1 MVIKHLIEHGIK
13 PSVQRIAIMEY
24 LLTHKTH
31 PMVEEIYE
39 ALVPQLRTL
48 SKTTVYNTLKLLV
61 EHGAVLS
68 IGIEE
73 GGMRYDGDTSDHMH
87 FKCTKCGDIIDI
99 RLPDIPESK
108 KMFVEM
114 LKGCKIDQTHIY
126 FKGTCK
132 KCCEREKQ

>member
-1 MVIKHLIEHGIK
+1 VVIKHLIEHGIK

-24 LLTHKTH
+24 LLNNKTH

-61 EHGAVLS
+61 ENGAVLA

-73 GGMRYDGDTSDHMH
+73 AGMRYDGDTSDHMH
-87 FKCTKCGDIIDI
+87 FKCKSCGQIIDI
-99 RLPDIPESK
+99 RQPDIPESR
-108 KMFVEM
+108 KMFVEE
-114 LKGCKIDQTHIY
+114 LKGCQIDQTHIY
-126 FKGTCK
+126 FKGICK
-132 KCCEREKQ
+132 KCHDQKN

>member
-1 MVIKHLIEHGIK
+1 
-13 PSVQRIAIMEY
+13 MEY

-31 PMVEEIYE
+31 PMVDEIYE

-61 EHGAVLS
+61 EHQAVLA

-87 FKCTKCGDIIDI
+87 FKCTICGKIMDI
-99 RLPDIPESK
+99 RQPDLPESK
-108 KMFVEM
+108 KVFIEE
-114 LKGCKIDQTHIY
+114 LNGCRIDQTHIY
-126 FKGTCK
+126 FKGVCK
-132 KCCEREKQ
+132 DCIK